1 MKNMLK
7 KIGVIGIVIAMLA
20 PFVEMPVVKA
30 AETQTCSDHT
40 VLQYYFTDVTIGS
53 GWRHYTENGYATYTI
68 FPYTFP
74 EESGKTINILKT
86 QLLNIETNST
96 TSSDNSMTAANFW
109 SDVKSLQNTKNF
121 QISGNEIAGNYITK
135 DKSDYKVVK
144 LLHGIWGRE
153 SDTSNYELANWEN
166 VTDDENYLIKH
177 NVQHIFSKNEATLT
191 VSSARYLG
199 NGNTNVFGRADENSL
214 DEYFKNLVSN
224 NNKEYI
230 KEANGEKV
238 FALRVNR
245 QISLNTLNSKH
256 FGYKCGKSI
265 NDNGEEEFSCDE
277 NHLNDY
283 AIFTEDDTAKTIK
296 NSFNAL
302 RKNSKSTPSPRKYES
317 TYDDINIM
325 TGDNYYWPAVLT
337 VEYEVCTNTSEKWT
351 LKYDGNTDDN
361 SATNLPQPDTIK
373 DIPVGTGREVDAK
386 TPSRSGYTFKGWNTK
401 PDGTGTW
408 YKAGQEVKSDVAD
421 VITLFAQWGDTSK
434 GEQKS
439 TGVASYIIGFISVGI
454 VAGGIYLIAKK
465 KNLFKQI

>member
-20 PFVEMPVVKA
+20 PFVELPVVKA

-86 QLLNIETNST
+86 QLLNIEINST

-153 SDTSNYELANWEN
+153 SDTSSYELANWEN

-177 NVQHIFSKNEATLT
+177 NVQHIFSKNEATLN

-256 FGYKCGKSI
+256 FGYKCGDDDSAC
-265 NDNGEEEFSCDE
+265 NGG
-277 NHLNDY
+277 Y
-283 AIFTEDDTAKTIK
+283 AIYTTDDNSDNDAKDIK
-296 NSFNAL
+296 NSFTAMNN
-302 RKNSKSTPSPRKYES
+302 NSDATPSPRKYES
-317 TYDDINIM
+317 SDENINIK
-325 TGDNYYWPAVLT
+325 TNEDYYWPAVLT

-361 SATNLPQPDTIK
+361 SANN
-373 DIPVGTGREVDAK
+373 IPEKVQKNVGEDAEIDSK
-386 TPSRSGYTFKGWNTK
+386 IPTRNGYTFKGWNTEK
-401 PDGTGTW
+401 NGSGKT
-408 YKAGQEVKSDVAD
+408 YNAGGKYESPSSAD
-421 VITLFAQWGDTSK
+421 VIVLYAQWGDASK